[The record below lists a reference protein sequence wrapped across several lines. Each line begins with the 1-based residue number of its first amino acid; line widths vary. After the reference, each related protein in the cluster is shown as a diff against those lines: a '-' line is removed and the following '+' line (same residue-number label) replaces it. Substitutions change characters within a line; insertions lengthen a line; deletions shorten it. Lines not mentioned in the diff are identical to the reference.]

1 MTINCPEPRRGYI
14 AVAAL
19 MVLALSACDDPQPE
33 PASDISTQATPAQTQ
48 SSPPSEDISLDTSPV
63 ETEATSPAPQTSD
76 ASQARGEADW
86 TSEEQQLIARWR
98 ELNTECRGGTDQEAV
113 AIACAE
119 RDDVVAKA
127 LTERNI
133 CYGRKGQGTV
143 AYQMHRCTS
152 DSLSFN

>member
-1 MTINCPEPRRGYI
+1 M
-14 AVAAL
+14 
-19 MVLALSACDDPQPE
+19 
-33 PASDISTQATPAQTQ
+33 
-48 SSPPSEDISLDTSPV
+48 
-63 ETEATSPAPQTSD
+63 
-76 ASQARGEADW
+76 
-86 TSEEQQLIARWR
+86 IARWR

-119 RDDVVAKA
+119 RDDVIAKA